1 MALSKLV
8 KLAMKSGAKQTAK
21 KVAPKAVQGDLF
33 ESMAK
38 SPEAAKK
45 ELKRLMY
52 TNQER
57 SGQIGGSYKI
67 FEGLEEL
74 PTGGKRPIVGDDVT
88 NLNSPFI
95 SVEAPAGAKFRNQ
108 AELLVD
114 PQLASDIPVGNP
126 IKGSVEVKSNLIDSG
141 NGARWSWIKVPEG
154 YEDNGFLVAVQG
166 PANFT
171 PKGEGHAYTL
181 KTIYEKGGNLTGYD
195 KRKAEFR
202 GMSLEETEALL
213 EEKLKTA
220 KGKERS
226 KIRDQLRGQAPHGR
240 PTTRGIP
247 EFGPIVGEIQ
257 MGKKG
262 KKHPVYE
269 YIVMRAGGG
278 SVGRVE
284 RNPYGTDYQKLI

>member
-1 MALSKLV
+1 MAGGLSQVLKM
-8 KLAMKSGAKQTAK
+8 A
-21 KVAPKAVQGDLF
+21 
-33 ESMAK
+33 AK
-38 SPEAAKK
+38 SKP
-45 ELKRLMY
+45 LKRVMY

-57 SGQIGGSYKI
+57 SGQIGGSFKPI
-67 FEGLEEL
+67 EGFEEL
-74 PTGGKRPIVGDDVT
+74 PTGGKRPIAGNDVT

-95 SVEAPAGAKFRNQ
+95 SIEAPAGAKFRNQ

-114 PQLASDIPVGNP
+114 SQLALDIPVGNP
-126 IKGSVEVKSNLIDSG
+126 VKGSITVKSNLIDSG
-141 NGARWSWIKVPEG
+141 NGSRWSWTKVPEG
-154 YEDNGFLVAVQG
+154 YQDNGFLVAVEG
-166 PANFT
+166 PSKFT
-171 PKGEGHAYTL
+171 PQGEGHAYTL

-195 KRKAEFR
+195 KRKSEFK

-240 PTTRGIP
+240 PTTKGIP

-269 YIVMRAGGG
+269 YIIMRKEGG
-278 SVGRVE
+278 SVGSVTE
-284 RNPYGTDYQKLI
+284 RNPYNYEPKGI